1 MIKNTVP
8 HLITITRP
16 ALITDLPDP
25 IRLVIEALPRATY
38 VRVQDDPNGSEP
50 THRDWIAE
58 IVLCG
63 HRIQLRHWTRPDL
76 PDLSVD
82 FDGQAL
88 FSVLTGSTL
97 MPGSW
102 AKIIIDKVR
111 AAVDRKHRLDLFTIT
126 PPTETSTPT
135 T

>member
-1 MIKNTVP
+1 MNPVP

-38 VRVQDDPNGSEP
+38 VRVQDDPNGGEP
-50 THRDWIAE
+50 THRDWRAE
-58 IVLCG
+58 IVLAG
-63 HRIQLRHWTRPDL
+63 HRIQLRHYTRPDL
-76 PDLSVD
+76 PDLSVV

-88 FSVLTGSTL
+88 FSVETGAAL
-97 MPGSW
+97 MPSVW
-102 AKIIIDKVR
+102 TRTILDKVR
-111 AAVDRKHRLDLFTIT
+111 AVIEKTHRLNLFVIT
-126 PPTETSTPT
+126 PPTEAT

>member
-1 MIKNTVP
+1 MTKNTVP

-38 VRVQDDPNGSEP
+38 VGVQDDPNGGEP
-50 THRDWIAE
+50 STRDWVAE

-63 HRIQLRHWTRPDL
+63 HRIQLRHYTRPDL
-76 PDLSVD
+76 PDLAVD

-97 MPGSW
+97 MPEVW
-102 AKIIIDKVR
+102 VKVILDKVR
-111 AAVDRKHRLDLFTIT
+111 AVIENSHRLNLFVI
-126 PPTETSTPT
+126 PDPTET
-135 T
+135 

>member
-1 MIKNTVP
+1 MAKNTVP

-38 VRVQDDPNGSEP
+38 VRVQEDPNGGEP
-50 THRDWIAE
+50 STRDWKAE

-63 HRIQLRHWTRPDL
+63 HRIQLRHYTRPDL

-88 FSVLTGSTL
+88 FTVETGAAL
-97 MPGSW
+97 MAPVW
-102 AKIIIDKVR
+102 VKTILDKVR
-111 AAVDRKHRLDLFTIT
+111 AVIENTHRLNLFVIT
-126 PPTETSTPT
+126 APTETPSTT
-135 T
+135 

>member
-1 MIKNTVP
+1 MSKNTVP

-16 ALITDLPDP
+16 APITDLPDP

-38 VRVQDDPNGSEP
+38 VRVQDDPNGPDP
-50 THRDWIAE
+50 THRDWKAE

-63 HRIQLRHWTRPDL
+63 HRIQLRHYTRPDL

-88 FSVLTGSTL
+88 FTVETGAAL
-97 MPGSW
+97 MPEVRT
-102 AKIIIDKVR
+102 KTILDKVR
-111 AAVDRKHRLDLFTIT
+111 AVIENSHRLNLFVIT
-126 PPTETSTPT
+126 PPAEPIAPT

>member
-1 MIKNTVP
+1 MSKNTVP

-38 VRVQDDPNGSEP
+38 VRVQDDPNGGEP
-50 THRDWIAE
+50 STRDWMAE
-58 IVLCG
+58 IVLAG

-88 FSVLTGSTL
+88 FSVQTGSTL
-97 MPGSW
+97 MPEVW
-102 AKIIIDKVR
+102 VKVILDKVR
-111 AAVDRKHRLDLFTIT
+111 AVIENSHRLNLFTIT
-126 PPTETSTPT
+126 PPTEPT